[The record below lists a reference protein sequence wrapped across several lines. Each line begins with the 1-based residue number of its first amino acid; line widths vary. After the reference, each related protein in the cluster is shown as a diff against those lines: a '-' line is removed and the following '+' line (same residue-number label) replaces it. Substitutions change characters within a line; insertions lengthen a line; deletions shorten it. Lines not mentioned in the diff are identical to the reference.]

1 MLIQWGK
8 KPTLPGSRKRSW
20 LLFFVRPAA
29 FSYCIG
35 VRSLRSAES
44 PVRGRRKRPCRQAWA
59 HGFGASYRQRSE
71 PIGRCANHRSETAL
85 SQTAI
90 RYGRYLKTIARNIL
104 PSEEDAEEVLNDV
117 YLAAWESIP
126 PEKPRIFKYY
136 LSRITRNL
144 CFKRIEYRSAE
155 KRCGNAE
162 VLLSELEDCIPDN
175 RKNPEEALEARML
188 GRSLNAFLAGLC
200 REERKLFLSR
210 YYYAR
215 TAQQLAEEYGCSP
228 RQIKYRLEKLRGK
241 LKHHLEKE
249 GIPV

>member
-1 MLIQWGK
+1 MEDAQIID
-8 KPTLPGSRKRSW
+8 
-20 LLFFVRPAA
+20 LFLA
-29 FSYCIG
+29 
-35 VRSLRSAES
+35 
-44 PVRGRRKRPCRQAWA
+44 
-59 HGFGASYRQRSE
+59 
-71 PIGRCANHRSETAL
+71 RSETAI

-126 PEKPRIFKYY
+126 PERPRIFKYY

-144 CFKRIEYRSAE
+144 CFKRIEYLSAE
-155 KRCGNAE
+155 KRCGKAE

-215 TAQQLAEEYGCSP
+215 TAQQLAEEYGCSS

>member
-1 MLIQWGK
+1 MEDAQIID
-8 KPTLPGSRKRSW
+8 
-20 LLFFVRPAA
+20 LFLA
-29 FSYCIG
+29 
-35 VRSLRSAES
+35 
-44 PVRGRRKRPCRQAWA
+44 
-59 HGFGASYRQRSE
+59 
-71 PIGRCANHRSETAL
+71 RSETAI

-90 RYGRYLKTIARNIL
+90 RYGRYLKTIAGNIL
-104 PSEEDAEEVLNDV
+104 PSAEDAEEVLNDV
-117 YLAAWESIP
+117 YLAAWDSIP
-126 PEKPRIFKYY
+126 PERPRMLKYY

-144 CFKRIEYRSAE
+144 CFKRIEYLSAE
-155 KRCGNAE
+155 KRSGSAE

-175 RKNPEEALEARML
+175 RKNLEEALEAREL
-188 GRSLNAFLAGLC
+188 GRSLNAFMAGLC

-210 YYYAR
+210 YYYAK

>member
-1 MLIQWGK
+1 MA
-8 KPTLPGSRKRSW
+8 PDAVSAATEEHSPLPGSRKRSRFSY
-20 LLFFVRPAA
+20 FFVRLPA

-35 VRSLRSAES
+35 VRSLHNKGVNPLEDA
-44 PVRGRRKRPCRQAWA
+44 QIIDLFLA
-59 HGFGASYRQRSE
+59 
-71 PIGRCANHRSETAL
+71 RSETAI

-90 RYGRYLKTIARNIL
+90 RYGRYLKTIAGNIL
-104 PSEEDAEEVLNDV
+104 PSAEDAEEVLNDV
-117 YLAAWESIP
+117 YLAAWDSIP
-126 PEKPRIFKYY
+126 PERPRMLKYY

-144 CFKRIEYRSAE
+144 CFKRIEYLSAE
-155 KRCGNAE
+155 KRSGSAE

-175 RKNPEEALEARML
+175 RKNLEEALEAREL

-210 YYYAR
+210 YYYAK

>member
-1 MLIQWGK
+1 M
-8 KPTLPGSRKRSW
+8 
-20 LLFFVRPAA
+20 
-29 FSYCIG
+29 
-35 VRSLRSAES
+35 
-44 PVRGRRKRPCRQAWA
+44 
-59 HGFGASYRQRSE
+59 
-71 PIGRCANHRSETAL
+71 
-85 SQTAI
+85 
-90 RYGRYLKTIARNIL
+90 
-104 PSEEDAEEVLNDV
+104 LNDV

-126 PEKPRIFKYY
+126 PERPRIFKYY

-144 CFKRIEYRSAE
+144 CFKRIEYLSAE
-155 KRCGNAE
+155 KRCGKAE